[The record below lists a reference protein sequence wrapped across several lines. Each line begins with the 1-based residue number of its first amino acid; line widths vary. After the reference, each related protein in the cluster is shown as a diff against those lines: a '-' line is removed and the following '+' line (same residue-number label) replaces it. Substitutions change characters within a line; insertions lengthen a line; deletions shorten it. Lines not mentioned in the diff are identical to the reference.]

1 MNRGSSELPDLDELA
16 RRVAQLR
23 PCWTRPETFF
33 EQRSGIVHD
42 LRQLARKSPA
52 GAPGRPAGPSER
64 ERRLTVVARSLA
76 GEVDRLQRRL
86 AQATRP
92 RARRRAP
99 DDRQLVLSF
108 TTERTA

>member
-1 MNRGSSELPDLDELA
+1 MTRCRSEAPSLDELA

-64 ERRLTVVARSLA
+64 ERRLAVLARGLA
-76 GEVDRLQRRL
+76 DEVERLRRLLGEAARARPRRRRHEVDH
-86 AQATRP
+86 
-92 RARRRAP
+92 
-99 DDRQLVLSF
+99 RQLKF
-108 TTERTA
+108 TF